1 MNLKVSV
8 FAVIFTISLQ
18 IFAQKVQSITT
29 EFDGERVIITYDLVA
44 GKPDQK
50 FNVFIKSSHD
60 NYAKTLKFLMGD
72 AGSNVQAGNRN
83 RVIWDVKNELPSDFN
98 GSIILKIEA
107 EVVKPIVEKVALNLK
122 PLEKNAFK
130 RNENLR
136 VDWVGGPDDNNLKVE
151 LFKDNTLYQ
160 KLGDV
165 TGSQMKSYYWKIPKK
180 MKKGDYFIRMTNNN
194 ETSENDTTQLFKV
207 KPRTPL
213 LVKLLPV
220 AAVGGAA
227 YLVLGGGK
235 DEEADLPVPIG
246 PPDN

>member
-1 MNLKVSV
+1 MTRKISV
-8 FAVIFTISLQ
+8 FAVLLMFSLQ
-18 IFAQKVQSITT
+18 ALAQKVQSITT

-72 AGSNVQAGNRN
+72 AGSNVPAGNRN

-107 EVVKPIVEKVALNLK
+107 EVVKPLIEKVALNLK

-130 RNENLR
+130 RKENLR
-136 VDWVGGPDDNNLKVE
+136 IDWVGGPDDNNLKVE
-151 LFKDNTLYQ
+151 LFKDNTLFE

-165 TGSQMKSYYWKIPKK
+165 TGSQS
-180 MKKGDYFIRMTNNN
+180 G
-194 ETSENDTTQLFKV
+194 
-207 KPRTPL
+207 
-213 LVKLLPV
+213 
-220 AAVGGAA
+220 
-227 YLVLGGGK
+227 
-235 DEEADLPVPIG
+235 
-246 PPDN
+246 